1 MAKKKR
7 PNNTGCL
14 RRRKNGIW
22 ELRLT
27 IGIDEETGKPKYK
40 SLYAGTQAAVLHK
53 GEEYMATMKKGFVAG
68 NTYTVEEW
76 GAIYLEHHAKIAKLA
91 QSTMDGYS
99 YTMRLI
105 NQHLGKRLL
114 KGLKAYEVER
124 FLIDL
129 RDVHGYSASMISKAR
144 GLLFQL
150 CQAAV
155 ASDLMVKNVVAY
167 IEDIRCDKAPPKESF
182 SPDDVKKMMRN
193 LPQDK
198 IGWSI
203 RVLLMTGLRKQELC
217 ALEPRYIAGDGSSIT
232 VAQAVTRSKGSAFIS
247 DTKTLSSRRVVPVPE
262 GARKYAILLR
272 NSCSS
277 GLIWESD
284 RRPGQ
289 PINPKTFDDF
299 YYAALESVGAQRLS
313 PHCCRHTYV
322 SLAQSVSIP
331 MEVIRALV
339 GHSDTHMTE
348 HYLHVLENIKI
359 KEVNKLNVFCE

>member
-1 MAKKKR
+1 MAKRKR
-7 PNNTGCL
+7 PNNTGTL
-14 RRRKNGIW
+14 YHRKDGLW

-40 SLYAGTQAAVLHK
+40 SLYAGTQAAVLRK
-53 GEEYMATMKKGFVAG
+53 GEEYKAEMKKGFPDG
-68 NTYTVEEW
+68 NTCTVEEW

-105 NQHLGKRLL
+105 NQHLGKRQL
-114 KGLKAYEVER
+114 KDLKAFEVER

-144 GLLFQL
+144 GLLFQM
-150 CQAAV
+150 CKAAV

-182 SPDDVKKMMRN
+182 APDDVKKMMRN

-217 ALEPRYIAGDGSSIT
+217 ALETKHIAEDGSTII
-232 VAQAVTRSKGSAFIS
+232 VEQAVTRSKGSAFIS
-247 DTKTLSSRRVVPVPE
+247 DTKTVSSLRVVHVPE
-262 GARKYAILLR
+262 RARKYAILLR
-272 NSCSS
+272 NCSS
-277 GLIWESD
+277 AGLIWESD
-284 RRPGQ
+284 RRHGQ

-299 YYAALESVGAQRLS
+299 YYAVLESVGVRRLS

-322 SLAQSVSIP
+322 SLMQAESVP

-339 GHSDTHMTE
+339 GHAKTNMTE
-348 HYLHVLENIKI
+348 HYLHIVETVKI
-359 KEVNKLNVFCE
+359 EAVNKLNAYCE

>member
-1 MAKKKR
+1 MAKRKR
-7 PNNTGCL
+7 PNNTGTL
-14 RRRKNGIW
+14 YHRKDGLW

-40 SLYAGTQAAVLHK
+40 SLYAGTQAAVLRK
-53 GEEYMATMKKGFVAG
+53 GEEYMAAMQKGFVAG

-114 KGLKAYEVER
+114 KELKAYEVER

-167 IEDIRCDKAPPKESF
+167 IEDIRCKQSTPKESF
-182 SPDDVKKMMRN
+182 TGDAVKKMMRN

-217 ALEPRYIAGDGSSIT
+217 ALETKHIAEDGSSII
-232 VAQAVTRSKGSAFIS
+232 VEQAVSRSKGSAFIS
-247 DTKTLSSRRVVPVPE
+247 HTKTFSSRRVVPVPE
-262 GARKYAILLR
+262 RAREYAILLR
-272 NSCSS
+272 NSGSG
-277 GLIWESD
+277 GLIWGSD

-299 YYAALESVGAQRLS
+299 YYAALESVGVRRLS

-339 GHSDTHMTE
+339 GHSDTNMTE
-348 HYLHVLENIKI
+348 RYLHVLENIKI

>member
-1 MAKKKR
+1 MAKKR
-7 PNNTGCL
+7 PNNSGTL
-14 RRRKNGIW
+14 RRRKNGTW

-40 SLYAGTQAAVLHK
+40 SLYAHTQAEVIRK
-53 GEEYMATMKKGFVAG
+53 GEEYKAELKKGFPDG
-68 NTYTVEEW
+68 NTCTVAEW
-76 GAIYLEHHAKIAKLA
+76 GATFLEHHAKIAKLA
-91 QSTMDGYS
+91 QSTMDSYS

-114 KGLKAYEVER
+114 KELKAYEVER

-129 RDVHGYSASMISKAR
+129 RDVYGYSASMITKAR

-155 ASDLMVKNVVAY
+155 ANDIMGKNVVAY
-167 IEDIRCDKAPPKESF
+167 IADIRCDKAIPKESF
-182 SPDDVKKMMRN
+182 TGDEVKKMMRN
-193 LPQDK
+193 LPKDK
-198 IGWSI
+198 IGWAI
-203 RVLLMTGLRKQELC
+203 RMLLMTGLRKQELC
-217 ALEPRYIAGDGSSIT
+217 ALETRHIAEDGSSII
-232 VAQAVTRSKGSAFIS
+232 VEQAVSRSKGSAFIS
-247 DTKTLSSRRVVPVPE
+247 NTKTPSSRRVVPVPE
-262 GARKYAILLR
+262 RARKYAILLR
-272 NSCSS
+272 NSGSG

-299 YYAALESVGAQRLS
+299 YYEALESVGVRQLP

-322 SLAQSVSIP
+322 SLLQAASVP

-339 GHSDTHMTE
+339 GHAKTTMTE
-348 HYLHVLENIKI
+348 HYLHVMETVKI
-359 KEVNKLNVFCE
+359 EAVNNLNAYCE